1 MNNRDKVLMATMGML
16 TENDS
21 IDYKKVF
28 QDYCKD
34 RITDLGKI
42 ELPDQIWGEEEM
54 NTWDIVMTADAIRE
68 FSDLRIINNIEL
80 NEEDNLIAIDK
91 DNKIVFN
98 TPMLT
103 SIGYAARMEFD
114 KIDKEYYDNI
124 MKYWDDIN
132 MEETMEIYDERD

>member
-1 MNNRDKVLMATMGML
+1 MNNQEKVLMATMGLL
-16 TENDS
+16 TENDAV
-21 IDYKKVF
+21 DYKKIF

-42 ELPDQIWGEEEM
+42 ELPDAIWEDEM

-80 NEEDNLIAIDK
+80 NEEDNLVAIDK

-114 KIDKEYYDNI
+114 KIDEKYYDNL
-124 MKYWDDIN
+124 MKYWDDID
-132 MEETMEIYDERD
+132 MEEIMEIYDERD

>member
-1 MNNRDKVLMATMGML
+1 MNNQENVLLTTMGLLM
-16 TENDS
+16 ENDAR
-21 IDYKKVF
+21 DYKKIF

-34 RITDLGKI
+34 RITNLGKI
-42 ELPDQIWGEEEM
+42 ELPDAIWEDEM

-80 NEEDNLIAIDK
+80 NEDDNLIAIDK
-91 DNKIVFN
+91 DNNIVFN

-114 KIDKEYYDNI
+114 KIDKEYYDNL
-124 MKYWDDIN
+124 MKYWDNID
-132 MEETMEIYDERD
+132 MEEIMEIYDERD